1 MTHQQI
7 DRMHEQV
14 RTLKIERDTAR
25 GHAVNLQDQ
34 LERLKSRISTAAR
47 KAASKRNGLKGGRP
61 KKNKTN
67 ATN

>member
-7 DRMHEQV
+7 DRIHEQM
-14 RTLKIERDTAR
+14 RALKNSEQRARD
-25 GHAVNLQDQ
+25 HAVWLQDQ
-34 LERLKSRISTAAR
+34 LEAAKGRLSSQAR

-67 ATN
+67 